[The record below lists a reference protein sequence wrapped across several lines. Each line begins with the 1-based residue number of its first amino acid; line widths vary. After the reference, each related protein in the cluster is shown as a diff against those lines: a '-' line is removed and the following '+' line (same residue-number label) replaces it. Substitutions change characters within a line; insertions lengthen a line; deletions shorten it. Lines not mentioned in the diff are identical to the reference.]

1 MIENEVGFYR
11 SPIGC
16 FENIE
21 DLICEIDLKIIKGFY
36 IFTISSELKSNL
48 NYIQLFE
55 YLTEIV

>member
-1 MIENEVGFYR
+1 MKSVFIEALLGR
-11 SPIGC
+11 

-48 NYIQLFE
+48 IYIQLFE
-55 YLTEIV
+55 YITEIV